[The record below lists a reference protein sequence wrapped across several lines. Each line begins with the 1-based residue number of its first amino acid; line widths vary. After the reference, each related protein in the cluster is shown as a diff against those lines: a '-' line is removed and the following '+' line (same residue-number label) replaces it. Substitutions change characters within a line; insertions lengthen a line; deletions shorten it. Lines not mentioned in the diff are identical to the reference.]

1 LLSHNN
7 NNNNNN
13 PTWSS
18 PIPLNSDADWA
29 IWDVGLHPSE
39 GLSRCF
45 IIKKNKK
52 NHISY
57 YFKIKLTSNDVSH
70 HIDMVTLL

>member
-1 LLSHNN
+1 LLSHNNNNN

-45 IIKKNKK
+45 IIK
-52 NHISY
+52 
-57 YFKIKLTSNDVSH
+57 
-70 HIDMVTLL
+70 

>member
-7 NNNNNN
+7 NINNNNN
-13 PTWSS
+13 LTWSS
-18 PIPLNSDADWA
+18 PIPLNSDADSP
-29 IWDVGLHPSE
+29 IWYVGLHPLE

-45 IIKKNKK
+45 IIKLKK

-70 HIDMVTLL
+70 HVDIVTLL